1 MISVAKSTGAT
12 LANGALT
19 LWVQDSDGFNVDLYS
34 GAIQILDADGGTVL
48 VKTALNVAG
57 AEHLGLGHYAFAWDP
72 GSAAVGQYTVRWFY
86 QILAADM
93 ISPVADEA
101 SFDQEME
108 IVAKPYT
115 GPNYCTVYDLQAE
128 GLASDI
134 TAARA
139 QSLIVRASRYVENF
153 TGRRFGIVR
162 KVVTIDGSQARALMI
177 EEPIVMIEKIL
188 LTVVSAFGSSDLT
201 VRSDTLKVFNR
212 HIREGL
218 LQPDDRDNPKLEFVH
233 GDDLNGVNYDYR
245 TQTGYVLSS
254 LMWPRGRHNVQVT
267 GLYGYTEPDGSFTGK
282 VPELVREAV
291 KLLAIKQST
300 LAAER
305 LATPD
310 PSRINREQTKDQA
323 VGFQDQWLKGGFT
336 GDWQVD
342 QLLLM
347 FVRPPHF
354 GAA

>member
-1 MISVAKSTGAT
+1 MIYVAKSTQAT

-19 LWVQDSDGFNVDLYS
+19 LWVQDADGFSVDLYS
-34 GAIQILDADGGTVL
+34 GAIQILDGDGATVL
-48 VKTALNVAG
+48 VKTALTVVG
-57 AEHLGLGHYAFAWDP
+57 PQHIGLGRYAFAWDP

-86 QILAADM
+86 QVLATDM
-93 ISPVADEA
+93 VSPVAAEA

-108 IVAKPYT
+108 LVAKPYA
-115 GPNYCTVYDLQAE
+115 GANYCTVYDLQAE
-128 GLASDI
+128 GLASDV

-139 QSLIVRASRYVENF
+139 QALIVRASRYVENF
-153 TGRRFGIVR
+153 TGRRFGVTH
-162 KVVTIDGSQARALMI
+162 KVATIDGSQARALLI
-177 EEPIVMIEKIL
+177 EEPIVMVEKIL

-233 GDDLNGVNYDYR
+233 GDDQNGVNYDYQ

-267 GLYGYTEPDGSFTGK
+267 GLFGYTEPDGSFTGK
-282 VPELVREAV
+282 VPELLREAV

-305 LATPD
+305 LAGPD
-310 PSRINREQTKDQA
+310 PSRIVMEQTKDQS
-323 VGFQDQWLKGGFT
+323 VRYQDQFLRGGFT
-336 GDWQVD
+336 GDWQID